1 MRMEDYKLD
10 EWRDRPAST
19 IMDKFSLKG
28 KKAFITGAAGGFGR
42 NVAAAFADAGADV
55 ALLDLDSTKDRLSSL
70 AKEMS
75 DKFGVK
81 VIDVYCDVTSN
92 EQVDAARKQILDE
105 FGTIDIAFINAGVCL
120 PGEDVDIPWETW
132 QKTIDIDLHG
142 AFRTA
147 QMAQKVMREH
157 KHGGSIIMTSSMS
170 GYITNQMGNHPTP
183 VMAYSAA
190 KAGISQYA
198 RTLAAYVVDDGIRV
212 NTIAPGYMWSG
223 IHVGVMPQEAH
234 DLACTLIP
242 MKRFGTNDEMQGLL
256 LFLASDAS
264 SYITGVNIPIDGGYM
279 IY

>member
-1 MRMEDYKLD
+1 MKIEDYKLD
-10 EWRDRPAST
+10 EWRDRKTS
-19 IMDKFSLKG
+19 IFDKFSLKG
-28 KKAFITGAAGGFGR
+28 KKAIVTGGAGGFGR
-42 NVAAAFADAGADV
+42 NVGAAFADAGADV
-55 ALLDLDSTKDRLSSL
+55 ALIDLDTKKEYLDAL

-75 DKFGVK
+75 AKYGVK
-81 VIDVYCDVTSN
+81 VAAMYCDVTSN
-92 EQVDAARKQILDE
+92 EQVEALRQGILKTL
-105 FGTIDIAFINAGVCL
+105 GTIDVAFINAGVCL
-120 PGEDVDIPWETW
+120 PGEDKDIPWETW
-132 QKTIDIDLHG
+132 QKNIDINLHG

-147 QMAQKVMREH
+147 QMTQKMMRAH
-157 KHGGSIIMTSSMS
+157 QHGGSIIMTSSMS
-170 GYITNQMGNHPTP
+170 AYVTNQMFNAPTP

-223 IHVGVMPQEAH
+223 IHAGLMSQEAH
-234 DLACTLIP
+234 DIACSLIP

-264 SYITGVNIPIDGGYM
+264 SYITGTNIPIDGGYM

>member
-1 MRMEDYKLD
+1 MKVEDYKLD
-10 EWRDRPAST
+10 VWRERETSVL
-19 IMDKFSLKG
+19 DKFSLKG
-28 KKAFITGAAGGFGR
+28 KKAIITGGAGGFGR
-42 NVAAAFADAGADV
+42 NVGAAFADAGADV
-55 ALLDLDSTKDRLSSL
+55 ALIDLESTSERLETL

-75 DKFGVK
+75 DKYGVK
-81 VIDVYCDVTSN
+81 VVAMYCDVTSN
-92 EQVDAARKQILDE
+92 EQVDELRNEILKE
-105 FGTIDIAFINAGVCL
+105 LGTIDVAFINAGVCL
-120 PGEDVDIPWETW
+120 PGEDKDISWDTW
-132 QKTIDIDLHG
+132 QKTLDIDLNG

-147 QMAQKVMREH
+147 QMTQKMMREH

-170 GYITNQMGNHPTP
+170 AYITNQMGNQPTP

-223 IHVGVMPQEAH
+223 IHVGVMTQEAH
-234 DLACTLIP
+234 DLACSLIP